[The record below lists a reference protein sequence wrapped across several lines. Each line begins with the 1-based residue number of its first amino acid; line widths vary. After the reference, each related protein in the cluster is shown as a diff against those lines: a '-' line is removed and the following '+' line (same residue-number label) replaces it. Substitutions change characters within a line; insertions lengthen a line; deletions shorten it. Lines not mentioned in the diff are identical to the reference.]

1 MAGEPR
7 SHSAPP
13 LSVSSICPKGVDYYI
28 TRPYT
33 VDIITKEER
42 EMGMSSY
49 ILDLEEQFDEKIE
62 SAIKQSEHV
71 DEAVAEAM
79 KHRDLVAHL
88 SDDEVTEMVYEG
100 WNEIWSDYL

>member
-1 MAGEPR
+1 
-7 SHSAPP
+7 
-13 LSVSSICPKGVDYYI
+13 
-28 TRPYT
+28 
-33 VDIITKEER
+33 
-42 EMGMSSY
+42 MGMSSY
-49 ILDLEEQFDEKIE
+49 ILDLEEQFDEKVE

-100 WNEIWSDYL
+100 WNEIWSNYL

>member
-1 MAGEPR
+1 
-7 SHSAPP
+7 
-13 LSVSSICPKGVDYYI
+13 
-28 TRPYT
+28 
-33 VDIITKEER
+33 
-42 EMGMSSY
+42 MGMSSY

>member
-1 MAGEPR
+1 
-7 SHSAPP
+7 
-13 LSVSSICPKGVDYYI
+13 
-28 TRPYT
+28 
-33 VDIITKEER
+33 
-42 EMGMSSY
+42 MGMSSY
-49 ILDLEEQFDEKIE
+49 ILDLEEQFDTKVE

>member
-1 MAGEPR
+1 
-7 SHSAPP
+7 
-13 LSVSSICPKGVDYYI
+13 
-28 TRPYT
+28 
-33 VDIITKEER
+33 
-42 EMGMSSY
+42 MGMSSY
-49 ILDLEEQFDEKIE
+49 ILDLEEQFDTKVE

-100 WNEIWSDYL
+100 WNEIWSNYL

>member
-1 MAGEPR
+1 
-7 SHSAPP
+7 
-13 LSVSSICPKGVDYYI
+13 
-28 TRPYT
+28 
-33 VDIITKEER
+33 
-42 EMGMSSY
+42 MGMSSY

-62 SAIKQSEHV
+62 SAVKQSEHV

>member
-1 MAGEPR
+1 
-7 SHSAPP
+7 
-13 LSVSSICPKGVDYYI
+13 
-28 TRPYT
+28 
-33 VDIITKEER
+33 
-42 EMGMSSY
+42 MGMSSY
-49 ILDLEEQFDEKIE
+49 ILDLEEQFDTKVE

-100 WNEIWSDYL
+100 WTEIWSNYL